1 MAWFMVQVAYTPEAW
16 AAQIKNPQDR
26 IEQLRKMMAPAGIT
40 IDHAWYSFGDYDL
53 VLIGQA
59 EKNADMAGAVL
70 AAAAGGALKANKTTP
85 LLTVNEAREAMNT
98 AGKIAYSK
106 PGE

>member
-1 MAWFMVQVAYTPEAW
+1 MAWYMVQVAYTSEAW

-26 IEQLRKMMAPAGIT
+26 IAQLRAMLEPAGVT
-40 IDHAWYSFGDYDL
+40 IEHAWYSFGDYDL

-59 EKNADMAGAVL
+59 PGDADMAGAVL

-85 LLTVNEAREAMNT
+85 LLSVDEGMDAMKK
-98 AGKIAYSK
+98 AASIAYRT
-106 PGE
+106 PGS